1 MKGDFR
7 LAVAFLKTLLR
18 FVFEVG
24 LRLHGELLISI
35 VGPFVFAMLS
45 AACCCSGFF
54 VLWPKEGRR
63 FAETRTERSSEH
75 RQRFHVGAMVSDKFP
90 MMKFDWYWLLKMRN
104 ADSRLPGDEGT
115 TDRLSWLIKDSRKLW
130 CNGETGWV
138 ERAGACA
145 AFNRAFW

>member
-7 LAVAFLKTLLR
+7 LLVAFLKTLLR

-24 LRLHGELLISI
+24 LRLYGELLISN

-45 AACCCSGFF
+45 AACCCSGFLF
-54 VLWPKEGRR
+54 YDRMKQEDFRKPGQK
-63 FAETRTERSSEH
+63 RSSEH

-90 MMKFDWYWLLKMRN
+90 MMQFDWYRLLKMRN

-115 TDRLSWLIKDSRKLW
+115 TDRLS
-130 CNGETGWV
+130 
-138 ERAGACA
+138 
-145 AFNRAFW
+145 